1 MRVLAVFF
9 TIFGIVCLLL
19 SAYFIYQR
27 TNLNNLAFSDFVQE
41 GNEGQDFG
49 KTQPLAITLQTLQKT
64 LPIFPASASKDT
76 WQTSASG
83 ISYLSTSPLPGD
95 KGNSIL
101 YGHNWPNLL
110 GALSKMKPGDQISI
124 AFTDGSVRE
133 FVVAYTTTVNPD
145 QVEILKSSE
154 DSRLT
159 LYTCTGFLDSN
170 RFVVT
175 AKLKEDQRLK
185 IKDQSQFQ
193 S

>member
-1 MRVLAVFF
+1 MRVLAGFF
-9 TIFGIVCLLL
+9 TIFGIVCLLA
-19 SAYFIYQR
+19 SAYLIYEQ
-27 TNLNNLAFSDFVQE
+27 TNPNNLAFPDFVQE
-41 GNEGQDFG
+41 EREGQNFG
-49 KTQPLAITLQTLQKT
+49 RIQPVEITLPTLKKT
-64 LPIFPASASKDT
+64 LPIFPEKVSKDT

-83 ISYLSTSPLPGD
+83 VSYLSTSPIPGE

-110 GALSKMKPGDQISI
+110 GGLSKMKPGDRISI

-159 LYTCTGFLDSN
+159 LYTCTGFLDSH

-175 AKLKEDQRLK
+175 AKLKT
-185 IKDQSQFQ
+185 F
-193 S
+193 